1 MISVEYKGRKVN
13 ITYRN
18 DVIFKMTLGSDDDES
33 RELLK
38 FVVEAVTNRK
48 FRTLRVVN
56 TESLV

>member
-48 FRTLRVVN
+48 FRIL
-56 TESLV
+56 